1 LHRAVIPRAA
11 QASRAVQRYRNGVS
25 VHIALLRAVNVAGF
39 GKLSMADLRA
49 FLAAA
54 GFRDARTLLQSGNA
68 VFSADAPSADV
79 ETRLEKEAAKR
90 LGLRTAFLVRSADE
104 WSDVVAR
111 NPFRAEAKRDPAR
124 LVVMFFKDAPAAAA
138 VDALSAVITG
148 PEVVRAGGRQL
159 YITYPDG
166 QGRSK
171 LTGALI
177 ERKLGT
183 TGTARN
189 WNTVTKLAALAGEW
203 GREA

>member
-1 LHRAVIPRAA
+1 M
-11 QASRAVQRYRNGVS
+11 S
-25 VHIALLRAVNVAGF
+25 VHIALLRAVNVAGY
-39 GKLSMADLRA
+39 GTIAMADLRA
-49 FLAAA
+49 FLAAL

-68 VFSADAPSADV
+68 VFSAGARSADV
-79 ETRLEKEAAKR
+79 ETRLEKEAPKR
-90 LGLRTAFLVRSADE
+90 LGVRTTFFVRSAEE

-111 NPFRAEAKRDPAR
+111 NPFRAEAKRDPSR
-124 LVVMFFKDAPAAAA
+124 LVVMVLKDVPAAAA
-138 VDALSAVITG
+138 VDALNAGITG
-148 PEVVRAGGRQL
+148 PEVVRASGRQL

-189 WNTVTKLAALAGEW
+189 WNTVTKLAALATEVE
-203 GREA
+203 RTA